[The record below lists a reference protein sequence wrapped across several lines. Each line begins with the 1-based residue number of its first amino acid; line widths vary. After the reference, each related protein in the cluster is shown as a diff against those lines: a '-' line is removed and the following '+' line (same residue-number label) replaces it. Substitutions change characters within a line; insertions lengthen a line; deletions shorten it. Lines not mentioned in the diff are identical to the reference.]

1 MGQNIIAGIFGAII
15 GGIVLYFVLGIP
27 SEMRGLDRRL
37 AMLEGQFVT
46 FTTLRKEFEALQS
59 KVDEVQSTITKKS
72 TPRQVDLRLTGAAG
86 SSSRWGSGWI
96 DLEETMDFKKG
107 DKLRL
112 SIGGTARKI
121 KVRLL
126 PRGQS
131 PDSTAGILPGDVAVP
146 PNKIVEVELRSDR
159 PNISQIS
166 VHGGSN
172 PWGAYPLGGENGPA
186 TLEKA
191 ELIRP

>member
-1 MGQNIIAGIFGAII
+1 MQVLCIADYIA
-15 GGIVLYFVLGIP
+15 
-27 SEMRGLDRRL
+27 RRR
-37 AMLEGQFVT
+37 T
-46 FTTLRKEFEALQS
+46 SCFTGPHIS
-59 KVDEVQSTITKKS
+59 
-72 TPRQVDLRLTGAAG
+72 PAAG

-146 PNKIVEVELRSDR
+146 PNKIVELALQSDR
-159 PNISQIS
+159 RSIS
-166 VHGGSN
+166 
-172 PWGAYPLGGENGPA
+172 
-186 TLEKA
+186 
-191 ELIRP
+191 